1 MRALYKIERTFRQI
15 AAVFLAVTALIIF
28 DFLSRVPTEYFLWSG
43 CVVLVSLFFLIII
56 KIARR
61 SKKYL
66 NKDGYFVL
74 KKENE
79 MEHRYIAKNT
89 LGRKLKPNEVV
100 HHINGNK
107 TDNGLRNLCVM
118 DAEKHE
124 LFHSWLDWKK
134 KKTRR
139 YPKIGDQKQMLV
151 QEYGG
156 ILLENVQIVSFTN
169 QSESIKLWTK
179 SFESNDK
186 ELFIDRNQDIYKLL
200 FEELRKQRKMLADEK
215 QLPAY
220 MIFDDKTLQEI
231 VETLP
236 DTDELF
242 LQVRG
247 VGPIKLKMY
256 GPYFISL
263 IKKFKSDHQIEAKR
277 NKNFI

>member
-1 MRALYKIERTFRQI
+1 ML
-15 AAVFLAVTALIIF
+15 FLAVTALLFF
-28 DFLSRVPTEYFLWSG
+28 DFLSRVPAEYFLWCGSI
-43 CVVLVSLFFLIII
+43 VLVSLLFLIII

-79 MEHRYIAKNT
+79 LEHRYIAKNT
-89 LGRKLKPNEVV
+89 LGRKLKINEVV

-124 LFHSWLDWKK
+124 LFHAWLDWKK
-134 KKTRR
+134 KKNRR
-139 YPKIGDQKQMLV
+139 YPWISDQKQMLV

-156 ILLENVQIVSFTN
+156 ILLENIRSVNFIN
-169 QSESIKLWTK
+169 QSETIKLRTETTDSK
-179 SFESNDK
+179 DK
-186 ELFIDRNQDIYKLL
+186 ELFIDRDQDIYKLL
-200 FEELRKQRKMLADEK
+200 FEELRKQRKILADEK

-236 DTDELF
+236 DTDDLF

-247 VGPIKLKMY
+247 VGPTKLKMY
-256 GPYFISL
+256 GPYFMSL
-263 IKKFKSDHQIEAKR
+263 IKKFKTNHQIEAKR